1 MATPQHPCHALE
13 GFFNESFATL
23 HGPLDRWAHQRPE
36 AVALRNEHTALS
48 FAQLQQRVQL
58 RMAEIARQN
67 LPETV
72 LLPTTM
78 GVLDTLVE
86 FLAVIA
92 SGRCAALGDPAWPAH
107 ILTAVA
113 ASITGLPKPARVP
126 AATVAIAPALAP
138 CYIGFTSGSTGQP
151 KGFRRNHLSWTESF
165 RTSVADFG
173 ACATGTIAAPGR
185 LSHSLFL
192 FAAMMGLWTGAGAVV
207 QERFSAS
214 ATLASLAQG
223 QASVLLAVPSQ
234 LLLMLD
240 VAQRQGQAPIMATT
254 LILISGARWMRE
266 QTPHLRHL
274 FPNARLIEFY
284 GASET
289 SYVAWREADGAN
301 DSQVVG
307 QPFSNVELRIGDLP
321 LDTPYTTGTAG
332 RIWVRSPMLFM
343 DYVHTQDPTAAMRHD
358 GWLSVRD
365 MGWLDAQGQLYLCGR
380 ENRMLVTQGKNVFPE
395 EVESCLLT
403 QAEVEYASVL
413 GLPDRLR
420 GHRIHAVVQ
429 LKEGAPHFA
438 KAALVS
444 LCRRTLEPYKTP
456 RQWWLWQGP
465 WPLTRNGKTD
475 HARIAQILTSLVR
488 DNGPKTDEGITPWR

>member
-1 MATPQHPCHALE
+1 MSGHPH
-13 GFFNESFATL
+13 ESFSTL
-23 HGPLDRWAHQRPE
+23 HGPLDWWARQRPE
-36 AVALRNEHTALS
+36 VVALRNEHTALS
-48 FAQLQQRVQL
+48 FAQLHQRVHS
-58 RMAEIARQN
+58 RRAAIDSQN

-78 GVLDTLVE
+78 GVLDTLIE
-86 FLAVIA
+86 FLALIA
-92 SGRCAALGDPAWPAH
+92 SGRCAALGDPAWPSH
-107 ILTAVA
+107 ILAEVA
-113 ASITGLPKPARVP
+113 ASIAGLPQPAHLR
-126 AATVAIAPALAP
+126 AAVAIPPALAP

-165 RTSVADFG
+165 RASVADFG
-173 ACATGTIAAPGR
+173 ACATGPVAAPGR

-192 FAAMMGLWTGAGAVV
+192 FGAMMGLWTGAGAVV

-223 QASVLLAVPSQ
+223 QACVLLAVPSQ

-240 VAQRQGQAPIMATT
+240 TAQRQGHPPIASTT

-266 QTPHLRHL
+266 QTPRLHTL

-307 QPFSNVELRIGDLP
+307 QPFSNVELRIGDWP
-321 LDTPYTTGTAG
+321 VGTPCATGTAG

-343 DYVHTQDPTAAMRHD
+343 DYVHTQDPTAAIRHHD
-358 GWLSVRD
+358 WLSVRD

-380 ENRMLVTQGKNVFPE
+380 ENRMLVTQGKNFFPE

-403 QAEVEYASVL
+403 HGEVGHASVL

-420 GHRIHAVVQ
+420 GYRIHAVVQ
-429 LKEGAPHFA
+429 LKEGAHPVP
-438 KAALVS
+438 KTALTH
-444 LCRRTLEPYKTP
+444 LCRHALEPYKTP
-456 RQWWLWQGP
+456 RRWWLWHGP

-475 HARIAQILTSLVR
+475 HAAIAQTLASLVGSP
-488 DNGPKTDEGITPWR
+488 DSWTQEGITPWH